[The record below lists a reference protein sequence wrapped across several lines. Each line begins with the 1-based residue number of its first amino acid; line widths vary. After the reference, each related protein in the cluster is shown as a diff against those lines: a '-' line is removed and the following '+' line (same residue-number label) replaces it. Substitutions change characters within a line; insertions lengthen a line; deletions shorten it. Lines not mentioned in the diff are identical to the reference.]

1 MLQSSR
7 SPLLKFQ
14 VSLFASKIK
23 QNFQNTLNKIS
34 FAKISMKQ
42 VYTENLW
49 HKIKKLLTKIYF
61 FAENNLDVIKEHQN
75 VPTFLKE

>member
-1 MLQSSR
+1 
-7 SPLLKFQ
+7 
-14 VSLFASKIK
+14 
-23 QNFQNTLNKIS
+23 
-34 FAKISMKQ
+34 MKQ

-75 VPTFLKE
+75 VPTFLKK